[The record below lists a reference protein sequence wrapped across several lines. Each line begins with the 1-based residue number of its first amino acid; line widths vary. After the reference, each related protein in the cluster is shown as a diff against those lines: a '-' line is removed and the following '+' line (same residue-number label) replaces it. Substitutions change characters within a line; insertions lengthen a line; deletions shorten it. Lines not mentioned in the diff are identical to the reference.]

1 VLILR
6 NRAITKLLEF
16 VKKQPK
22 PFKVNMLR
30 ASAQT
35 FLSNLTSQFQAIFIL
50 RLGATPVQLGI
61 TNSIGGAAATLIA
74 LPTGWLADRGGI
86 KRILVWGAPFMVLS
100 SLIFGLAFDWTVTI
114 LAMLLLLLGTQLFNV
129 ACPMVCGS
137 YLKNEERATGKQLCD
152 TVSSIPAL
160 FAPMIAA
167 TLIAVFGGLSVE
179 GIRPVFL
186 LQALGF
192 LILFLYTRRFYF
204 DTQNRCRSRSASS
217 FSENT
222 KAVFSKG
229 RAVKRWMFFSFL
241 SSSTLFLS
249 QTFLPAFVTDV
260 KFGDEFTVGGM
271 TTASMAFPIV
281 LSLLLGRAA
290 DTYGRKKVLYITIP
304 LYCLSVLLLIYAH
317 NTLILMISGILQGFY
332 LLSAVT
338 QGAVTADLVPVQF
351 IGTWYGLLSI
361 CRGVAIVVAPLVGGV
376 IWSTIGPQYVF
387 FLIILIQISELAI
400 LWLLVPETLQKG
412 SIDHQWD
419 KRFFDQ
425 SDK

>member
-1 VLILR
+1 VLSLR

-16 VKKQPK
+16 VKRQPK

-30 ASAQT
+30 ASANT
-35 FLSNLTSQFQAIFIL
+35 FLSNLTNQFQAIFIL

-61 TNSIGGAAATLIA
+61 TNSIAGAAATLIA

-86 KRILVWGAPFMVLS
+86 RRILLWGAPFMVLS
-100 SLIFGLAFDWTVTI
+100 SLIFGLAFDWTVAV
-114 LAMLLLLLGTQLFNV
+114 LAMLLLLLGTQLFHV

-137 YLKNEERATGKQLCD
+137 YLQNEERATGKQLCD
-152 TVSSIPAL
+152 TISSIPTL
-160 FAPMIAA
+160 IAPMIAA
-167 TLIAVFGGLSVE
+167 TLIAVFGGLNVE

-192 LILFLYTRRFYF
+192 LILLLYTYRFYF
-204 DTQNRCRSRSASS
+204 DTQNRCGSRSSSS

-222 KAVFSKG
+222 KEVFRNG
-229 RAVKRWMFFSFL
+229 NAVKRWMIFSFL
-241 SSSTLFLS
+241 SSSTFFLS

-271 TTASMAFPIV
+271 TTASMAFPIL

-304 LYCLSVLLLIYAH
+304 LYCLSVLLLIYAQS
-317 NTLILMISGILQGFY
+317 TLTLMISGILQGFY

-351 IGTWYGLLSI
+351 LGTWYGVLSI
-361 CRGVAIVVAPLVGGV
+361 CRGVATVVAPLFGGV
-376 IWSTIGPQYVF
+376 IWSTIGPEYVF
-387 FLIILIQISELAI
+387 FLIILIQTSELAI
-400 LWLLVPETLQKG
+400 LWLLIPETLQKG
-412 SIDHQWD
+412 SIDQ
-419 KRFFDQ
+419 
-425 SDK
+425 